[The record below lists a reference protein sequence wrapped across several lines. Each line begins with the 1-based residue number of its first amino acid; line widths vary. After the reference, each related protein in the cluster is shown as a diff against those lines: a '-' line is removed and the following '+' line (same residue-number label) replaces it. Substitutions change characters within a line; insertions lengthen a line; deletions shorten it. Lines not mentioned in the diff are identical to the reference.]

1 MRHAFGAL
9 AALLLLLTA
18 FPAGAETR
26 FEVKLR
32 EAPAQEPVGGVLT
45 LTSTTDAALPLRR
58 LAFEQPGLL
67 VSDLEAG
74 TWRVDADVPGYWSE
88 TRYVEAGGAVTL
100 TLYPVGWLRVGI
112 ETDGGEPA
120 TLEAG
125 FAPVSTSKRGAD
137 VPPAGEVECQAVA
150 TDEVTLPTEPSTA
163 WRCPVPAGRHDLR
176 LRSRGYAS
184 HFRWNQEIKARAE
197 RDLGT
202 VHLVPGAG
210 LFGFVRDAAAAGR
223 DGATEIRVRL
233 TPLGSEGRGGAAGR
247 RARLAEREVVAG
259 ERGFFQFS
267 DLGGGVYVVEATA
280 EMRAAARFGPIEVPA
295 GAEAE
300 LPRPLELHLPVEV
313 VAHLTP
319 ALDPSGESWT
329 VRLSSVDRPG
339 HAFEDVSDPSGT
351 WRGGGLSPG
360 HYRILVEDARGSRW
374 HLDEIEVEPGT
385 PPIEI
390 ELTTVRVGGRV
401 HRDDEPVAGRLTFGG
416 ERHPHRI
423 VVETDLAGEF
433 ATRLPRAGTWPLS
446 IELEESGAR
455 QALEPVTV
463 VDGEDLDVE
472 LDPTHVEGRVEDG
485 DGQGVPGVLVRAWKI
500 GAQNG
505 YSTARTDRQGRF
517 SFTSLPAGRYSLSA
531 LHASGTAREVVEV
544 EIGGDPQPVRLK
556 LIGEKRVRGRVTAR
570 DVPVVGVEI
579 IANPLLSR
587 PRQVP
592 VERRATDPQGLF
604 ELRVPN
610 DATALDLVIL
620 APGFAAAI
628 QRVAADGQRTLA
640 LTVDRAAGTLN
651 VELPEGASPG
661 SYRLSSGGG
670 TVPLEL
676 LRRWAEF
683 HGQAPRDG
691 GRWSLPMMAT
701 GSYVLCPPDGSGCE
715 SGSLGAGGELALEL
729 RGETSKRRD

>member
-1 MRHAFGAL
+1 MRHPFGAL

-18 FPAGAETR
+18 FPAGADTR

-45 LTSTTDAALPLRR
+45 LTSTTDAALPPRR

-88 TRYVEAGGAVTL
+88 TRYVEAGGTLTVTL
-100 TLYPVGWLRVGI
+100 YQVGWLRVGI

-150 TDEVTLPTEPSTA
+150 TAVVTPTTTEPSTA
-163 WRCPVPAGRHDLR
+163 WRC
-176 LRSRGYAS
+176 
-184 HFRWNQEIKARAE
+184 
-197 RDLGT
+197 
-202 VHLVPGAG
+202 
-210 LFGFVRDAAAAGR
+210 
-223 DGATEIRVRL
+223 
-233 TPLGSEGRGGAAGR
+233 EG
-247 RARLAEREVVAG
+247 
-259 ERGFFQFS
+259 
-267 DLGGGVYVVEATA
+267 
-280 EMRAAARFGPIEVPA
+280 RAAARFGPLEVPA

-374 HLDEIEVEPGT
+374 HLDEIEVGPGT

-390 ELTTVRVGGRV
+390 ELTTVQVGGRV

-610 DATALDLVIL
+610 DATALDVVIL

-676 LRRWAEF
+676 LRRWAEL

-701 GSYVLCPPDGSGCE
+701 GSYVLCPPDDSRCE
-715 SGSLGAGGELALEL
+715 SGSLGVGGELALEL